1 MHKKPCNLFYRSNV
15 ASQYLTQSGKQQHKN
30 IVIVFRFAV
39 ATALF

>member
-15 ASQYLTQSGKQQHKN
+15 APRLLTQSGKQQQKS
-30 IVIVFRFAV
+30 ITIVFRFAV